1 VTINADPIWLLAFLL
16 AFVRAGAWLMV
27 VPPFSTRQ
35 TIPPMAIV
43 GIAGG
48 LAFLTVPYLAQTAI
62 PTTTPGLLAAVG
74 IQAATG
80 VALGLSIRI
89 LLSAAAAA
97 GSMIDLFGGLNLPP
111 SLDPLSENQTP
122 LFGQLYE
129 QVAMTLLFI
138 TNGEMLLVR
147 GFETSFT
154 APGLTLSSTSELSTV
169 FISDLATFFS
179 ATLEIA
185 APIIIVLF
193 TAQIALALL
202 ARAAPQVNVWVLGFP
217 IQAMLSLI
225 FAAIA
230 IKVLPGSVAN
240 LVDRALQ
247 DMSQVVSGH

>member
-1 VTINADPIWLLAFLL
+1 MTFNVDPFWLLAFLL

-27 VPPFSTRQ
+27 VPPFSTRAI
-35 TIPPMAIV
+35 IPPMAVV
-43 GIAGG
+43 GVAGG
-48 LAFLTVPYLAQTAI
+48 LALMAVPHVSQTAI
-62 PTTTPGLLAAVG
+62 PTSTAGLLAAVLA
-74 IQAATG
+74 QAAIG
-80 VALGLSIRI
+80 VALGLSIRV
-89 LLSAAAAA
+89 LLAAVTSA

-111 SLDPLSENQTP
+111 SMDPLSQNQTP

-129 QVAMTLLFI
+129 QIAMTLLFV
-138 TNGEMLLVR
+138 TNGEMLLVH
-147 GFETSFT
+147 GFEVSFD
-154 APGLTLSSTSELSTV
+154 APGLTLSSTRVLSAV
-169 FISDLATFFS
+169 LMSDLATFFT
-179 ATLEIA
+179 AAIEIA

-240 LVDRALQ
+240 LLDRALE
-247 DMSQVVSGH
+247 DMHQIMGS